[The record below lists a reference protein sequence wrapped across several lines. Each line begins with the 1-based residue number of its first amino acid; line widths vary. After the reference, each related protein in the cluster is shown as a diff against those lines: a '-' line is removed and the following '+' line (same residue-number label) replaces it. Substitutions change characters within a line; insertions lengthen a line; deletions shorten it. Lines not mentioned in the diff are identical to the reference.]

1 MTVGSVR
8 FMCATRVDKGE
19 AVLFR
24 SYTPPSDA
32 GSSDFRDVDVASAA
46 CATSA
51 APTFLP
57 SVEINGV
64 DFWDGGLLN
73 NNPVNQVW
81 DARYDLAPPLPP
93 VNEVAEEP
101 VVSCVVSIGTGYH
114 RKTRRPPK
122 GFLNKLSTTISYAMN
137 TKAKDEDFRR
147 RLESLNLRKS
157 EDQRT
162 MYFRF
167 DALIRESINIDDW
180 QKMRILEEDTNT
192 WLGTGEGQELI
203 EKCARLLSSV
213 NYTKPH

>member
-1 MTVGSVR
+1 
-8 FMCATRVDKGE
+8 MCATRVDKGE

-32 GSSDFRDVDVASAA
+32 GLSDFKDVDVVSAA

-73 NNPVNQVW
+73 NNPINQVW
-81 DARYDLAPPLPP
+81 NARYDLAPPLPP

-101 VVSCVVSIGTGYH
+101 VVACVVSIGTGCH
-114 RKTRRPPK
+114 RKTRRAPK
-122 GFLNKLSTTISYAMN
+122 GILGKLSTAISYTMN
-137 TKAKDEDFRR
+137 TKAKDEDFRHS
-147 RLESLNLRKS
+147 LERLNLRKS

-162 MYFRF
+162 VYFRL
-167 DALIRESINIDDW
+167 DAPIRESINIDDW
-180 QKMRILEEDTNT
+180 QKMRTLEEDTNT
-192 WLGTGEGQELI
+192 WLRTKEGQEI
-203 EKCARLLSSV
+203 IKKCARLLSYTK
-213 NYTKPH
+213 YTKPH

>member
-1 MTVGSVR
+1 LTIGSVR

-24 SYTPPSDA
+24 SYTPSSDA
-32 GSSDFRDVDVASAA
+32 GLSDFKDVDVASAA

-57 SVEINGV
+57 SVEIN
-64 DFWDGGLLN
+64 
-73 NNPVNQVW
+73 NNPINRVW

-93 VNEVAEEP
+93 VSEVAEEP
-101 VVSCVVSIGTGYH
+101 VVACMVSIGTGCH
-114 RKTRRPPK
+114 RKTRRAPK
-122 GFLNKLSTTISYAMN
+122 GILGKLSTAISYTMN

-147 RLESLNLRKS
+147 SLERLNLRKS

-162 MYFRF
+162 VYFRL
-167 DALIRESINIDDW
+167 DAPIRESINIDDW

-192 WLGTGEGQELI
+192 WPRTKEG
-203 EKCARLLSSV
+203 
-213 NYTKPH
+213 